1 MDNLGR
7 SLGTD
12 FKIELCNISEGGL
25 SFLVRISQK
34 VNGRLLLGR
43 KLQIQFP
50 AIDKSSEGIT
60 VIGDILAVKNTY
72 AVENDYTLHMKFD
85 SLMDRK
91 QLHDIVMA
99 MQQESPVV
107 K

>member
-1 MDNLGR
+1 MGR

-12 FKIELCNISEGGL
+12 FKIELCDISEGGL

-43 KLQIQFP
+43 KLQVHLP
-50 AIDKSSEGIT
+50 AVDKNCEGVT
-60 VIGDILAVKNTY
+60 VVGDILAVKNTY
-72 AVENDYTLHMKFD
+72 AVENDYSLHMKFD
-85 SLMDRK
+85 SLLDRK

-99 MQQESPVV
+99 MQQESQVV
-107 K
+107 E